1 MTTLP
6 RSPDLTAEAFG
17 ALLPARGALLGLDL
31 GSKTV
36 GLALSDVERRHAGAY
51 RTLERRKFAQDWAE
65 IDKLVRREGIVGF
78 VIGLPFNMDGS
89 SGPRVQ
95 SSRTYARS
103 LREASPLP
111 LLFWDERLSTSAAL
125 DTLVA
130 AGLSHTK
137 RAAVI
142 DAAAAAVILQGALDA
157 LASV

>member
-1 MTTLP
+1 MTTPP
-6 RSPDLTAEAFG
+6 RSPDLSPEAFA
-17 ALLPARGALLGLDL
+17 ALLPARGTLLGLDL

-65 IDKLVRREGIVGF
+65 IEKLVRREGIVGF
-78 VIGLPFNMDGS
+78 VLGLPYNMDGS
-89 SGPRVQ
+89 AGPRVQ

-103 LREASPLP
+103 IRTVSPLP

-137 RAAVI
+137 RAAVV
-142 DAAAAAVILQGALDA
+142 DAAAAAFVLQGALDA
-157 LASV
+157 LAAG